1 MICLFGGTFDPVHNG
16 HLHAAET
23 VVAALGVDEIRLVL
37 SARPSHKDR
46 TGASLEHRW
55 AMLQLACADRP
66 QLVPDDREIR
76 RQRPS
81 YTVET
86 LEAVRAEAP
95 DEDLAWVIGSDA
107 FALLERF
114 SGKLEEYQGNLLRS
128 AHELAKEWRTDK
140 VLRPLKSLMIFAD
153 GKRTLLI
160 SGTGEVIEPD
170 DGVIGIGSGG
180 AYAAASARALLQNTE
195 LSAEQIVEKSLMIAA
210 DLCVYTNQQ
219 ICIEKLS
226 PETS

>member
-107 FALLERF
+107 FALLETWYRWQEV
-114 SGKLEEYQGNLLRS
+114 L
-128 AHELAKEWRTDK
+128 ELANLI
-140 VLRPLKSLMIFAD
+140 VLRRPGEFPAMSERMTAYTEAHLVDSLAGCHKGGIFMLEDAMQEVSAQSVRAELAAGRD
-153 GKRTLLI
+153 VAHLI
-160 SGTGEVIEPD
+160 PQPVALYIRDNHLYG
-170 DGVIGIGSGG
+170 GS
-180 AYAAASARALLQNTE
+180 
-195 LSAEQIVEKSLMIAA
+195 
-210 DLCVYTNQQ
+210 D
-219 ICIEKLS
+219 
-226 PETS
+226 